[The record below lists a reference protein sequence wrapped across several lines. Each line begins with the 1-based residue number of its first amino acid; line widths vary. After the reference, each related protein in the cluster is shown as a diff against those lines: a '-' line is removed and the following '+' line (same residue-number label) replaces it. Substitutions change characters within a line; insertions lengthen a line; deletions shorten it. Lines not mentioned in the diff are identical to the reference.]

1 MLDAS
6 VLRHFKTTETLFTLS
21 PLPARKGLP
30 AGWFLRMPIGLQ
42 HVSVELHTLR
52 PGLLGAYR
60 IRMSRSLP
68 VDEWE
73 AAAVDALGD
82 LAAFA
87 VIELSDIMESQAELL
102 ASAFHMVWAGGEL
115 NTLVPELRRLYIITE
130 DQAAL
135 RWVTPK
141 GMTR

>member
-1 MLDAS
+1 MPRTITS
-6 VLRHFKTTETLFTLS
+6 SFRTTETLFTLS

-30 AGWFLRMPIGLQ
+30 AGWLLRMPIGLQ

-60 IRMSRSLP
+60 IRMSRNLP

-87 VIELSDIMESQAELL
+87 VIELSDIMESEAWLI
-102 ASAFHMVWAGGEL
+102 ASVFHAVWTAGEL
-115 NTLVPELRRLYIITE
+115 NTLVPELRRLYITTE
-130 DQAAL
+130 DQMAL

-141 GMTR
+141 GMA

>member
-1 MLDAS
+1 MPQTLTS
-6 VLRHFKTTETLFTLS
+6 NFKTTETLFTLS

-30 AGWFLRMPIGLQ
+30 AGWLLRMPIGLQ

-60 IRMSRSLP
+60 IRMSRNLP

-87 VIELSDIMESQAELL
+87 VIELSDIMEGQAGLL
-102 ASAFHMVWAGGEL
+102 ASAFHMVWTGGEL
-115 NTLVPELRRLYIITE
+115 NTLLPELRRLYITTE

-135 RWVTPK
+135 RWVTPR
-141 GMTR
+141 GGAL

>member
-1 MLDAS
+1 
-6 VLRHFKTTETLFTLS
+6 
-21 PLPARKGLP
+21 
-30 AGWFLRMPIGLQ
+30 
-42 HVSVELHTLR
+42 
-52 PGLLGAYR
+52 
-60 IRMSRSLP
+60 MSRSLP

-87 VIELSDIMESQAELL
+87 VIELSDIMESQAGLL
-102 ASAFHMVWAGGEL
+102 ASAFHMVWTGGEL
-115 NTLVPELRRLYIITE
+115 NTLVPELRRLYITTE

-141 GMTR
+141 GMAR